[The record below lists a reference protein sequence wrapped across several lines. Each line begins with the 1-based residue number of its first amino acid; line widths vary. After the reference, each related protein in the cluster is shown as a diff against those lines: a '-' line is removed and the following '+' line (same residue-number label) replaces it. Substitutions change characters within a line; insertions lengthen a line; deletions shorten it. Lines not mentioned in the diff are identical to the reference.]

1 MFLLRSP
8 VTLQHSCRRA
18 CHALKGENSRLHPE
32 DAQPTVNVVSLLVQH
47 NLKYVISN
55 AHCFG
60 GIGWAM
66 TEFSWDVKYA
76 GLQIMASK
84 KAAFFSALEVDRV
97 MGMDHSSKF
106 QDGI

>member
-1 MFLLRSP
+1 MLSTYNFFIL
-8 VTLQHSCRRA
+8 
-18 CHALKGENSRLHPE
+18 
-32 DAQPTVNVVSLLVQH
+32 VVSLLVQH

-60 GIGWAM
+60 GIGCTM

-84 KAAFFSALEVDRV
+84 VKSNFFISHYIYDFAFAQ
-97 MGMDHSSKF
+97 F
-106 QDGI
+106 QG